1 MINLQEILFKRLEDL
16 YPEMVA
22 FRRDLH
28 MNPELS
34 HHEVKTPEKIA
45 SFLRELGLEVR
56 TEVGGRGVVGKLV
69 GGKPGSTVALRADFD
84 ALPIKDEKD
93 VPYRSQVDGVMHAC
107 GHDVHTSGLLHV
119 AKVLSEHREE
129 LPGTIVF
136 IHQFAEEVIPGGAK
150 FMVGDGCLDG
160 VDAVFGAHVSSTDPP
175 GFVGY
180 REGPVMANGD
190 TFEITIH
197 GKGGHAA
204 NPHLAVDPLA
214 IGGQVMTSL
223 QQIASRQTDPLKSAV
238 VTVASFNGGDSFN
251 VIPDTANIR
260 GTVRTFEPE
269 VRDLVEKSI
278 KSIAESTCEGLG
290 ARAEV
295 EYVRGYPAV
304 VNDPEETK
312 RLRRVAESIYGED
325 NVAEIPPMMG
335 MEDFAYYVK
344 EKPGSFVWVGG
355 AMPDEKDVYPHHH
368 PKFDVDEEAMLYIG
382 RLFIATVLDYMENP
396 GNRK

>member
-1 MINLQEILFKRLEDL
+1 
-16 YPEMVA
+16 
-22 FRRDLH
+22 
-28 MNPELS
+28 
-34 HHEVKTPEKIA
+34 
-45 SFLRELGLEVR
+45 
-56 TEVGGRGVVGKLV
+56 
-69 GGKPGSTVALRADFD
+69 TVALRADFD

-107 GHDVHTSGLLHV
+107 GHDIHTSGLLHV

-214 IGGQVMTSL
+214 SGGEVR
-223 QQIASRQTDPLKSAV
+223 ASARQSTRRRTGPWQSAV
-238 VTVASFNGGDSFN
+238 VTVASFHGRRSSTG
-251 VIPDTANIR
+251 IPDTANIR
-260 GTVRTFEPE
+260 GTARPFQPAGRV
-269 VRDLVEKSI
+269 LVEKSI
-278 KSIAESTCEGLG
+278 TSTHHSTCGG
-290 ARAEV
+290 RRARAEV
-295 EYVRGYPAV
+295 
-304 VNDPEETK
+304 D
-312 RLRRVAESIYGED
+312 
-325 NVAEIPPMMG
+325 
-335 MEDFAYYVK
+335 
-344 EKPGSFVWVGG
+344 
-355 AMPDEKDVYPHHH
+355 
-368 PKFDVDEEAMLYIG
+368 
-382 RLFIATVLDYMENP
+382 
-396 GNRK
+396 